1 MIAKIGFDLVRSST
15 LELIDVALDPGKIS
29 VIRQHIHAVTGVRSI
44 HTLRTRKSAG
54 SAFVDVHIQVDPR
67 LSVSEGHQIGDSVR
81 RRLLQQVD
89 GVTDVTVHIDP
100 ENDESGSPCHDLP
113 LREQVIAELKQRWPR
128 LPVSA
133 IEAVTLHYLS
143 GVIDVELDL
152 PVEILRSIDEAK
164 HLVLRLK
171 QAVST
176 LPYINAVH
184 VRFKV

>member
-1 MIAKIGFDLVRSST
+1 
-15 LELIDVALDPGKIS
+15 
-29 VIRQHIHAVTGVRSI
+29 
-44 HTLRTRKSAG
+44 
-54 SAFVDVHIQVDPR
+54 
-67 LSVSEGHQIGDSVR
+67 
-81 RRLLQQVD
+81 
-89 GVTDVTVHIDP
+89 DVTVHIDP
-100 ENDESGSPCHDLP
+100 ENDESGSPCRDLP

-143 GVIDVELDL
+143 GAIDVELDL

-164 HLVLRLK
+164 HLVQQLK